1 MLGRRNKLIRF
12 CVYIVMLLGSV
23 MGGVGCSVS
32 DRQIVEQA
40 DQFHNGLQPAVI
52 RDPELDRYI
61 NTVGQR
67 IIAAARDARR
77 EGIAPEAQ
85 LKDEESEWMFSDKMK
100 FHFVNSKTLNAFTT
114 GGEHMYIY
122 TGLLQECRTEDELA
136 AVMAHEYAHVY
147 GRHVQKGTQRQ
158 YGMLGAALAA
168 AAAGYVAGGK
178 ESGAEYASLAGGGAM
193 MAGQLVGSNFT
204 RKDEAEADKYGFVFY
219 TRAGWDPDRFDD
231 FFQTMIDKGYDK
243 GPEFLSDHPSLAN
256 RVKDAKARA
265 DKLGPNAEKFR
276 QRPVASGAD
285 FQRIQRRAQEVG
297 RNMPDDKSLEQTQEL
312 LQALPRSCLTPAI
325 REDQKEAQRNLQ
337 RDLERAERQQ
347 KAQKARSNG

>member
-1 MLGRRNKLIRF
+1 
-12 CVYIVMLLGSV
+12 
-23 MGGVGCSVS
+23 
-32 DRQIVEQA
+32 
-40 DQFHNGLQPAVI
+40 
-52 RDPELDRYI
+52 
-61 NTVGQR
+61 
-67 IIAAARDARR
+67 
-77 EGIAPEAQ
+77 
-85 LKDEESEWMFSDKMK
+85 
-100 FHFVNSKTLNAFTT
+100 
-114 GGEHMYIY
+114 
-122 TGLLQECRTEDELA
+122 
-136 AVMAHEYAHVY
+136 
-147 GRHVQKGTQRQ
+147 
-158 YGMLGAALAA
+158 MLGAALAA

>member
-1 MLGRRNKLIRF
+1 MHTAQHKLSRF
-12 CVYIVMLLGSV
+12 CVYIVMLLGSLL
-23 MGGVGCSVS
+23 GGAGCTVS
-32 DRQIVEQA
+32 DRQVVEQA
-40 DQFHNGLQPAVI
+40 DQFHSGLQPAVI
-52 RDPELDRYI
+52 RDPALDRYI
-61 NTVGQR
+61 NEVGQR
-67 IIAAARDARR
+67 IITAARAARR
-77 EGIAPEAQ
+77 EGIAPESQ
-85 LKDEESEWMFSDKMK
+85 LKDEDSDWMFSDKMQ

-122 TGLLQECRTEDELA
+122 TGLFQQCRTEDELA
-136 AVMAHEYAHVY
+136 AVMAHEYAHIY

-178 ESGAEYASLAGGGAM
+178 DSGAQYASLAGGGAM
-193 MAGQLVGSNFT
+193 MAGQLVGSNYT

-219 TRAGWDPDRFDD
+219 TRAGWDPDRFGD

-265 DKLGPNAEKFR
+265 DKLGPNAERFR
-276 QRPVASGAD
+276 RGPVASGSE
-285 FQRIQRRAQEVG
+285 FERLQRRAEEVG

-312 LQALPRSCLTPAI
+312 LQALPRSCLTPAV
-325 REDQKEAQRNLQ
+325 RPDQKEAQRNLQ
-337 RDLERAERQQ
+337 RDLEDAERRQ
-347 KAQKARSNG
+347 KSRASR